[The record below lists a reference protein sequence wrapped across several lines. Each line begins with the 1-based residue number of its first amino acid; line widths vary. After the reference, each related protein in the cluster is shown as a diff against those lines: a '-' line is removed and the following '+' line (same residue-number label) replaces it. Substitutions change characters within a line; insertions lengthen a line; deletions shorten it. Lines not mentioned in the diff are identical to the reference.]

1 MLRPG
6 FLRNL
11 DEDTPGRARM
21 NERNE
26 MSTCADLRRFIDQ
39 ARAGGLEP
47 RERRVNVVDAVTDVM
62 DAGSPLCEEF
72 PDGRL
77 GTGWLEQLDAR
88 CTDRKHAHIDALFG
102 DGLAA
107 SDLESKRIAIERE

>member
-11 DEDTPGRARM
+11 DEDTPGCARV

-26 MSTCADLRRFIDQ
+26 MSASADLRRFIDQ

-47 RERRVNVVDAVTDVM
+47 RERRMNVVDAVTDVM

-77 GTGWLEQLDAR
+77 GTGRFEQFDTR

-107 SDLESKRIAIERE
+107 RDLESKRIAIERE

>member
-11 DEDTPGRARM
+11 DEDTSGRTRM
-21 NERNE
+21 NERYQV
-26 MSTCADLRRFIDQ
+26 STGADFRRFIDQ

-62 DAGSPLCEEF
+62 DPGASLCEEL
-72 PDGRL
+72 PDGSL
-77 GTGWLEQLDAR
+77 GTGRLEQFDAR
-88 CTDRKHAHIDALFG
+88 CTNRKHAHIDALFG

-107 SDLESKRIAIERE
+107 

>member
-11 DEDTPGRARM
+11 DEDTPGCARM

-26 MSTCADLRRFIDQ
+26 MPTGADLRRFIDQ
-39 ARAGGLEP
+39 ARAGCFEP
-47 RERRVNVVDAVTDVM
+47 RERRVNVVDAVADVM
-62 DAGSPLCEEF
+62 DAGPPLCEEF
-72 PDGRL
+72 PDGCL
-77 GTGWLEQLDAR
+77 GTGRLEQLDAR
-88 CTDRKHAHIDALFG
+88 CTDRKHAHVDALFG

-107 SDLESKRIAIERE
+107 RDLESKRIAIERE